1 MVRLLVGLGLVL
13 VFVFVAAQ
21 AAFTIG
27 EWEQGMVV
35 QFGNPKRIIQEPGL
49 YFKIP
54 GVQNLVRF
62 EKRILTTDAR
72 EAEYITLDK
81 KRVLVDHVSRW
92 RIEDPLQFYR
102 SVRDRIRAMARLDD
116 IISAR
121 LRQEIATHNF
131 LDLIRENREAIMAV
145 VTKETRET
153 AKDFGI
159 MVTDVR
165 IKRLDLPDE
174 VQSSVFARMRA
185 ERERIAKRYRAEG
198 EEQAQELRAGADRE
212 REVILATAYETGEK
226 LKGEGDAEATSIY
239 ANAFGK
245 DAEFYAFTR
254 RLQAY
259 EKILSKDT
267 TLVLSSDSELLSYL
281 QSPGTARGSSE

>member
-1 MVRLLVGLGLVL
+1 MVLRLVVGLGLVL
-13 VFVFVAAQ
+13 VFVAAQ

-49 YFKIP
+49 YFKLP
-54 GVQNLVRF
+54 LAQNLVRF

-72 EAEYITLDK
+72 ESEYITLDK

-131 LDLIRENREAIMAV
+131 LDLIREKREDIMAV
-145 VTKETRET
+145 VTKDTRET
-153 AKDFGI
+153 AKSFGI
-159 MVTDVR
+159 EVTDVR
-165 IKRLDLPDE
+165 IKRLDLPEE
-174 VQSSVFARMRA
+174 VQASVFARMRA

-198 EEQAQELRAGADRE
+198 EEQAQQLRATADRE
-212 REVILATAYETGEK
+212 REVILATAYESSEK
-226 LKGEGDAEATSIY
+226 LKGTGDAEATSTY
-239 ANAFGK
+239 AQAFGK

-259 EKILSKDT
+259 EKILSNDT
-267 TLVLSSDSELLSYL
+267 TLVLNPDSELLNYL
-281 QSPGTARGSSE
+281 QGPGSGQGLSE

>member
-1 MVRLLVGLGLVL
+1 MVPRLVIGLGLVL
-13 VFVFVAAQ
+13 VFVAAQ

-49 YFKIP
+49 YFKLPIA
-54 GVQNLVRF
+54 QNLVRF
-62 EKRILTTDAR
+62 EKRVLTTDAR
-72 EAEYITLDK
+72 ESEYITLDK

-92 RIEDPLQFYR
+92 RIDDPLQFYR

-131 LDLIRENREAIMAV
+131 LDLIREKREDIMAI
-145 VTKETRET
+145 VTKDTRET
-153 AKDFGI
+153 AKSFGI
-159 MVTDVR
+159 EVTDVR
-165 IKRLDLPDE
+165 IKRLDLPEE
-174 VQSSVFARMRA
+174 VQASVFARMRA

-198 EEQAQELRAGADRE
+198 EEQAQQIRASADRE
-212 REVILATAYETGEK
+212 REVILATAYESSEK

-259 EKILSKDT
+259 EKILSNDT
-267 TLVLSSDSELLSYL
+267 TLVLNPDSELLNYL
-281 QSPGTARGSSE
+281 QSPGSSPPASE

>member
-1 MVRLLVGLGLVL
+1 MLRIIIGLGLAL
-13 VFVFVAAQ
+13 VFVASQ

-27 EWEQGMVV
+27 QWEQGMVV

-49 YFKIP
+49 YFKLP
-54 GVQNLVRF
+54 MAQNLVRF
-62 EKRILTTDAR
+62 EKRVLTTDAR
-72 EAEYITLDK
+72 ESEYITLDK

-92 RIEDPLQFYR
+92 RIADPLEFYR

-131 LDLIRENREAIMAV
+131 LDLIRAKREDIMAI
-145 VTKETRET
+145 VTKDTRET
-153 AKDFGI
+153 SKTFGI
-159 MVTDVR
+159 EVLDVR
-165 IKRLDLPDE
+165 IKRLDLPEE
-174 VQSSVFARMRA
+174 VQASVFARMRA

-198 EEQAQELRAGADRE
+198 EEQAQQIRAGADRE
-212 REVILATAYETGEK
+212 REVILATAYETSEK
-226 LKGEGDAEATSIY
+226 LKGQGDAEATNVY
-239 ANAFGK
+239 AQAFGK

-259 EKILSKDT
+259 EKILGTDT
-267 TLVLSSDSELLSYL
+267 TLVLNPDSELLNYL
-281 QSPGTARGSSE
+281 QSPGR

>member
-1 MVRLLVGLGLVL
+1 MVPRLVIGIGLVL
-13 VFVFVAAQ
+13 VFVAAQ

-49 YFKIP
+49 YFKLPIA
-54 GVQNLVRF
+54 QNLVRF
-62 EKRILTTDAR
+62 EKRVLTTDAR
-72 EAEYITLDK
+72 ESEYITLDK

-92 RIEDPLQFYR
+92 RINDPLQFYR

-131 LDLIRENREAIMAV
+131 LDLIREKREDIMAI
-145 VTKETRET
+145 VTKDTRET
-153 AKDFGI
+153 AKTFGI
-159 MVTDVR
+159 EVTDVR
-165 IKRLDLPDE
+165 IKRLDLPEE
-174 VQSSVFARMRA
+174 VQASVFARMRA

-198 EEQAQELRAGADRE
+198 EEQAQQIRASADRE
-212 REVILATAYETGEK
+212 REVILATAYESSEK

-259 EKILSKDT
+259 EKILSNDT
-267 TLVLSSDSELLSYL
+267 TLLLDPDSELLNYL
-281 QSPGTARGSSE
+281 QSPGSGPPASE

>member
-1 MVRLLVGLGLVL
+1 MVPRLVIGLGLVL
-13 VFVFVAAQ
+13 VFVAAQ

-49 YFKIP
+49 YFKLP
-54 GVQNLVRF
+54 LAQNLVRF
-62 EKRILTTDAR
+62 EKRVLTTDAR
-72 EAEYITLDK
+72 ESEYITLDK

-131 LDLIRENREAIMAV
+131 LDLIREKREDIMAI
-145 VTKETRET
+145 VTKDTRET
-153 AKDFGI
+153 AKTFGI
-159 MVTDVR
+159 EVTDVR
-165 IKRLDLPDE
+165 IKRLDLPEE
-174 VQSSVFARMRA
+174 VQASVFARMRA

-198 EEQAQELRAGADRE
+198 EEQAQQLRAAADRE
-212 REVILATAYETGEK
+212 REVILATAYESSEK

-259 EKILSKDT
+259 EKILTNDT
-267 TLVLSSDSELLSYL
+267 TLILNPDSELLNYL
-281 QSPGTARGSSE
+281 QSPGSSLQASD

>member
-1 MVRLLVGLGLVL
+1 MVPRLVIGLGLVL
-13 VFVFVAAQ
+13 VFVAAQ

-49 YFKIP
+49 YFKLP
-54 GVQNLVRF
+54 VAQNLVRF

-72 EAEYITLDK
+72 ESEYITLDK

-92 RIEDPLQFYR
+92 RIEEPLQFYR

-131 LDLIRENREAIMAV
+131 LDLIREKREDIMAI
-145 VTKETRET
+145 VTKDTRET
-153 AKDFGI
+153 AKTFGI
-159 MVTDVR
+159 EVTDVR
-165 IKRLDLPDE
+165 IKRLDLPE
-174 VQSSVFARMRA
+174 QVQASVFARMRA

-198 EEQAQELRAGADRE
+198 EEQAQQLRAAADRE
-212 REVILATAYETGEK
+212 REVILATAYESSEK

-259 EKILSKDT
+259 EKILSNDT
-267 TLVLSSDSELLSYL
+267 TLILNPDSELLNYL
-281 QSPGTARGSSE
+281 QSPGSGLPASE

>member
-1 MVRLLVGLGLVL
+1 MVPRLVIGLGLVL
-13 VFVFVAAQ
+13 VFVAAQ

-49 YFKIP
+49 YFKLP
-54 GVQNLVRF
+54 VAQNLVRF

-72 EAEYITLDK
+72 ESEYITLDK

-92 RIEDPLQFYR
+92 RIEEPLQFYR

-131 LDLIRENREAIMAV
+131 LDLIREKREDIMAI
-145 VTKETRET
+145 VTKDTRET
-153 AKDFGI
+153 AKTFGI
-159 MVTDVR
+159 EVTDVR
-165 IKRLDLPDE
+165 IKRLDLPE
-174 VQSSVFARMRA
+174 QVQASVFARMRA

-198 EEQAQELRAGADRE
+198 EEQAQQLRAAADRE
-212 REVILATAYETGEK
+212 REVILATAYESSEK

-259 EKILSKDT
+259 EKILSNDT
-267 TLVLSSDSELLSYL
+267 TLILNPDSELLHYL
-281 QSPGTARGSSE
+281 QSPGSGLPASE

>member
-1 MVRLLVGLGLVL
+1 MVLRLVVGLGLVL
-13 VFVFVAAQ
+13 VFVAAQ
-21 AAFTIG
+21 AVFTIG

-49 YFKIP
+49 YFKLP
-54 GVQNLVRF
+54 VAQNLVRF
-62 EKRILTTDAR
+62 EKRVLTTDAR
-72 EAEYITLDK
+72 ESEYITLDK

-102 SVRDRIRAMARLDD
+102 SVRDRRRAMARLDD

-131 LDLIRENREAIMAV
+131 LDLIREKREAIMTI
-145 VTKETRET
+145 VTRDTRET
-153 AKDFGI
+153 AKSFGI
-159 MVTDVR
+159 EVTDVR
-165 IKRLDLPDE
+165 IKRLDLPEE
-174 VQSSVFARMRA
+174 VQASVFARMRA

-198 EEQAQELRAGADRE
+198 EEQAQHLRAAADRE
-212 REVILATAYETGEK
+212 CEVILATAYEASEK
-226 LKGEGDAEATSIY
+226 LKGAGDAEATSTY
-239 ANAFGK
+239 GQAYGQ

-259 EKILSKDT
+259 EKILSNDT
-267 TLVLSSDSELLSYL
+267 TLVLNPDSELLSYL
-281 QSPGTARGSSE
+281 QGPGQGLSE

>member
-1 MVRLLVGLGLVL
+1 MVPRLVVVGLGLVL
-13 VFVFVAAQ
+13 VFVAAQ

-49 YFKIP
+49 YFKLP
-54 GVQNLVRF
+54 VAQNLVRF
-62 EKRILTTDAR
+62 EKRVLTTDAR
-72 EAEYITLDK
+72 ESEYITLDK

-102 SVRDRIRAMARLDD
+102 SVRDRRRAMARLDD

-131 LDLIRENREAIMAV
+131 LDLIREKREDIMAI
-145 VTKETRET
+145 VTRDTRET
-153 AKDFGI
+153 AKSFGI
-159 MVTDVR
+159 EVTDVR
-165 IKRLDLPDE
+165 IKRLDLPE
-174 VQSSVFARMRA
+174 AVQASVFARMRA

-198 EEQAQELRAGADRE
+198 EEQAQHLRAVADRE
-212 REVILATAYETGEK
+212 REVILATAYESSEK
-226 LKGEGDAEATSIY
+226 LKGAGDAEATSTY
-239 ANAFGK
+239 GQAFGQ

-259 EKILSKDT
+259 EKILSNDT
-267 TLVLSSDSELLSYL
+267 TLVLNLDSELLNYL
-281 QSPGTARGSSE
+281 QGPGLSE

>member
-1 MVRLLVGLGLVL
+1 MIPRLVIGLGLVL
-13 VFVFVAAQ
+13 VFVAAQ

-49 YFKIP
+49 YFKLP
-54 GVQNLVRF
+54 VAQNLVRF
-62 EKRILTTDAR
+62 EKRVLTTDAR
-72 EAEYITLDK
+72 ESEYITLDK

-131 LDLIRENREAIMAV
+131 LDLIREKREDIMAI
-145 VTKETRET
+145 VTKDTRET
-153 AKDFGI
+153 AKTFGI
-159 MVTDVR
+159 EVTDVR
-165 IKRLDLPDE
+165 IKRLDLPEE
-174 VQSSVFARMRA
+174 VQASVFARMRA

-198 EEQAQELRAGADRE
+198 EEQAQQLRAAADRE
-212 REVILATAYETGEK
+212 REVILATAYESSEK

-254 RLQAY
+254 RLQTY
-259 EKILSKDT
+259 EKILSNDT
-267 TLVLSSDSELLSYL
+267 TLILNPDSELLNYL
-281 QSPGTARGSSE
+281 QSPGSSPPASE

>member
-1 MVRLLVGLGLVL
+1 MVPRLVIGLGLVL
-13 VFVFVAAQ
+13 VFVAAQ

-49 YFKIP
+49 YFKLPIA
-54 GVQNLVRF
+54 QNLVRF

-72 EAEYITLDK
+72 ESEYITLDK

-102 SVRDRIRAMARLDD
+102 SVRDRIRAMSRLDD

-131 LDLIRENREAIMAV
+131 LDLIREKREDIMAI
-145 VTKETRET
+145 VTKDTRET
-153 AKDFGI
+153 AKTFGI
-159 MVTDVR
+159 EVTDVR
-165 IKRLDLPDE
+165 IKRLDLPEE
-174 VQSSVFARMRA
+174 VQASVFARMRA

-198 EEQAQELRAGADRE
+198 EEQAQQIRATADRE
-212 REVILATAYETGEK
+212 REVILATAYESSEK

-259 EKILSKDT
+259 EKILSNDT
-267 TLVLSSDSELLSYL
+267 TLVLNPDSELLNYL
-281 QSPGTARGSSE
+281 QSPGSGPPASE

>member
-1 MVRLLVGLGLVL
+1 MARLLVGLGLVL
-13 VFVFVAAQ
+13 FFVAAQ

-49 YFKIP
+49 YFKLP

-131 LDLIRENREAIMAV
+131 LDLIRENREEIMAV
-145 VTKETRET
+145 VTKETRVT

-239 ANAFGK
+239 ATAFGK

-254 RLQAY
+254 RLQTY

-267 TLVLSSDSELLSYL
+267 TLVLSADSELLNYL
-281 QSPGTARGSSE
+281 QSPGAALGITE

>member
-1 MVRLLVGLGLVL
+1 MVPRLVIGLGLVL
-13 VFVFVAAQ
+13 VFVAAQ

-49 YFKIP
+49 YFKLPIA
-54 GVQNLVRF
+54 QNLVRF
-62 EKRILTTDAR
+62 EKRVLTTDAR
-72 EAEYITLDK
+72 ESEYITLDK

-92 RIEDPLQFYR
+92 RINDPLQFYR

-131 LDLIRENREAIMAV
+131 LDLIREKREDIMAI
-145 VTKETRET
+145 VTKDTRET
-153 AKDFGI
+153 AKTFGI
-159 MVTDVR
+159 EVTDVR
-165 IKRLDLPDE
+165 IKRLDLPEE
-174 VQSSVFARMRA
+174 VQASVFARMRA

-198 EEQAQELRAGADRE
+198 EEQAQQIRASADRE
-212 REVILATAYETGEK
+212 REVILATAYESSEK

-259 EKILSKDT
+259 EKILSNDT
-267 TLVLSSDSELLSYL
+267 TLLLDPDSELLNYL
-281 QSPGTARGSSE
+281 QSPGSGPPASE

>member
-1 MVRLLVGLGLVL
+1 MVPRLVIGLGLVL
-13 VFVFVAAQ
+13 VFVAAQ

-35 QFGNPKRIIQEPGL
+35 QFGDPKRIIQEPGL
-49 YFKIP
+49 YFKLP
-54 GVQNLVRF
+54 VAQNLVRF
-62 EKRILTTDAR
+62 EKRVLTTDAR
-72 EAEYITLDK
+72 ESEYITLDK

-92 RIEDPLQFYR
+92 RIDDPLQFYR

-131 LDLIRENREAIMAV
+131 LDLIREKREDIMAI
-145 VTKETRET
+145 VTKDTRET
-153 AKDFGI
+153 AKSFGI
-159 MVTDVR
+159 EVTDVR
-165 IKRLDLPDE
+165 IKRLDLPEE
-174 VQSSVFARMRA
+174 VQASVFARMRA

-198 EEQAQELRAGADRE
+198 EEQAQQLRAAADRE
-212 REVILATAYETGEK
+212 REVILATAYESSEK

-259 EKILSKDT
+259 EKILSNDT
-267 TLVLSSDSELLSYL
+267 TLLLNPDSELLNYL
-281 QSPGTARGSSE
+281 QSPGSSPPASE

>member
-1 MVRLLVGLGLVL
+1 MVLRLVVGLGLVL
-13 VFVFVAAQ
+13 VFVAAQ

-49 YFKIP
+49 YFKLP
-54 GVQNLVRF
+54 VAQNLVRF
-62 EKRILTTDAR
+62 EKRVLTTDAR
-72 EAEYITLDK
+72 ESEYITLDK

-102 SVRDRIRAMARLDD
+102 SVRDRRRAMARLDD

-131 LDLIRENREAIMAV
+131 LDLIREKREDIMAI
-145 VTKETRET
+145 VTRDTRET
-153 AKDFGI
+153 AKSFGI
-159 MVTDVR
+159 EVTDVR
-165 IKRLDLPDE
+165 IKRLDLPE
-174 VQSSVFARMRA
+174 AVQASVFARMRA

-198 EEQAQELRAGADRE
+198 EEQAQHLRAVADRE
-212 REVILATAYETGEK
+212 REVILATAYESSEK
-226 LKGEGDAEATSIY
+226 LKGAGDAEATSTY
-239 ANAFGK
+239 GQAFGQ

-259 EKILSKDT
+259 EKILSNDT
-267 TLVLSSDSELLSYL
+267 TLVLNTDSELLSYL
-281 QSPGTARGSSE
+281 QGPGQGLSE

>member
-1 MVRLLVGLGLVL
+1 
-13 VFVFVAAQ
+13 
-21 AAFTIG
+21 
-27 EWEQGMVV
+27 
-35 QFGNPKRIIQEPGL
+35 
-49 YFKIP
+49 
-54 GVQNLVRF
+54 
-62 EKRILTTDAR
+62 
-72 EAEYITLDK
+72 
-81 KRVLVDHVSRW
+81 
-92 RIEDPLQFYR
+92 
-102 SVRDRIRAMARLDD
+102 
-116 IISAR
+116 
-121 LRQEIATHNF
+121 
-131 LDLIRENREAIMAV
+131 
-145 VTKETRET
+145 
-153 AKDFGI
+153 

-226 LKGEGDAEATSIY
+226 LKGEGDAKATNIY
-239 ANAFGK
+239 ADAFGK

-267 TLVLSSDSELLSYL
+267 TLVLSADSELLNYL
-281 QSPGTARGSSE
+281 QSPGTARRSSE

>member
-1 MVRLLVGLGLVL
+1 MLRIIIGAGLVL
-13 VFVFVAAQ
+13 VFVASQ

-27 EWEQGMVV
+27 QWEQGMVV

-49 YFKIP
+49 YFKLP
-54 GVQNLVRF
+54 MAQNVARF
-62 EKRILTTDAR
+62 EKRVLTTDAR
-72 EAEYITLDK
+72 ESEYITLDK

-92 RIEDPLQFYR
+92 RIADPLEFYR

-131 LDLIRENREAIMAV
+131 LDLIRAKREDIMAI
-145 VTKETRET
+145 VTKDTRET
-153 AKDFGI
+153 SKTFGI
-159 MVTDVR
+159 EVLDVR
-165 IKRLDLPDE
+165 IKRLDLPEE
-174 VQSSVFARMRA
+174 VQASVFARMRA

-198 EEQAQELRAGADRE
+198 EEQAQQIRAGADRE
-212 REVILATAYETGEK
+212 REVILATAYETSEK
-226 LKGEGDAEATSIY
+226 LKGEGDAEATNIY
-239 ANAFGK
+239 AQAFGK

-259 EKILSKDT
+259 EKILANDT
-267 TLVLSSDSELLSYL
+267 TLVLKPDSELLNYL
-281 QSPGTARGSSE
+281 QSPGR

>member
-1 MVRLLVGLGLVL
+1 MLRIIIGLGLVL
-13 VFVFVAAQ
+13 VFVASQ

-27 EWEQGMVV
+27 QWEQGMVV

-49 YFKIP
+49 YFKLP
-54 GVQNLVRF
+54 MAQNLVRF
-62 EKRILTTDAR
+62 EQRVLTTDAR
-72 EAEYITLDK
+72 ESEYITLDK

-92 RIEDPLQFYR
+92 RIADPLEFYR

-131 LDLIRENREAIMAV
+131 LDLIRAKREDIMAI
-145 VTKETRET
+145 VTKDTRET
-153 AKDFGI
+153 SKTFGI
-159 MVTDVR
+159 EVLDVR
-165 IKRLDLPDE
+165 IKRLDLPEE
-174 VQSSVFARMRA
+174 VQASVFARMRA

-198 EEQAQELRAGADRE
+198 EEQAQQIRAGADRE
-212 REVILATAYETGEK
+212 REVILATAYETSEK
-226 LKGEGDAEATSIY
+226 LKGEGDAEATTIY
-239 ANAFGK
+239 AQAFGK

-259 EKILSKDT
+259 EKILASDT
-267 TLVLSSDSELLSYL
+267 TLVLKPDSELLNYL
-281 QSPGTARGSSE
+281 QSPGR

>member
-1 MVRLLVGLGLVL
+1 MARLLVGLGLVL
-13 VFVFVAAQ
+13 VFVAAQ

-49 YFKIP
+49 YFKLP

-131 LDLIRENREAIMAV
+131 LDLIRENREEIMAV
-145 VTKETRET
+145 VTRETRVT

-239 ANAFGK
+239 ATAFGK

-254 RLQAY
+254 RLQTY

-267 TLVLSSDSELLSYL
+267 TLLLNADSELLNYL
-281 QSPGTARGSSE
+281 QSPGAALGSSE

>member
-1 MVRLLVGLGLVL
+1 
-13 VFVFVAAQ
+13 
-21 AAFTIG
+21 
-27 EWEQGMVV
+27 MVV

-49 YFKIP
+49 YFKMP
-54 GVQNLVRF
+54 VAQNLVRF
-62 EKRILTTDAR
+62 EKRVLTTDAR
-72 EAEYITLDK
+72 ESEYITLDK

-92 RIEDPLQFYR
+92 RIDDPLQFYR

-131 LDLIRENREAIMAV
+131 LDLIREKREDIMAI
-145 VTKETRET
+145 VTKDTRET
-153 AKDFGI
+153 AKSFGI
-159 MVTDVR
+159 EVTDVR
-165 IKRLDLPDE
+165 IKRLDLPEE
-174 VQSSVFARMRA
+174 VQASVFARMRA

-198 EEQAQELRAGADRE
+198 EEQAQQIRASADRE
-212 REVILATAYETGEK
+212 REVILATAYESSEK

-259 EKILSKDT
+259 EKILSNDT
-267 TLVLSSDSELLSYL
+267 TLLLNPDSELLNYL
-281 QSPGTARGSSE
+281 QSPGSSPSASE

>member
-1 MVRLLVGLGLVL
+1 MVLRLVVGLGLVL
-13 VFVFVAAQ
+13 VFVAAQ
-21 AAFTIG
+21 AVFTIG

-49 YFKIP
+49 YFKLP
-54 GVQNLVRF
+54 VAQNLVRF
-62 EKRILTTDAR
+62 EKRVLTTDAR
-72 EAEYITLDK
+72 ESEYITLDK

-102 SVRDRIRAMARLDD
+102 SVRDRRRAMARLDD

-131 LDLIRENREAIMAV
+131 LDLIREKREDIMTI
-145 VTKETRET
+145 VTRDTRET
-153 AKDFGI
+153 AKSFGI
-159 MVTDVR
+159 EVTDVR
-165 IKRLDLPDE
+165 IKRLDLPEE
-174 VQSSVFARMRA
+174 VQASVFARMRA

-198 EEQAQELRAGADRE
+198 EEQAQHLRAAADRE
-212 REVILATAYETGEK
+212 REVILATAYEASEK
-226 LKGEGDAEATSIY
+226 LKGAGDAEATSTY
-239 ANAFGK
+239 GQAFGQ

-259 EKILSKDT
+259 EKILSNDT
-267 TLVLSSDSELLSYL
+267 TLVLNPDSELLSYL
-281 QSPGTARGSSE
+281 QGPGQGLSE

>member
-1 MVRLLVGLGLVL
+1 MTRLLVGLGLVL
-13 VFVFVAAQ
+13 VFVAAQ
-21 AAFTIG
+21 ASFTIG

-49 YFKIP
+49 YFKLP

-131 LDLIRENREAIMAV
+131 LDLIRENREAIMAI

-165 IKRLDLPDE
+165 IKRLDLPAE
-174 VQSSVFARMRA
+174 VQASVFARMRA

-267 TLVLSSDSELLSYL
+267 TLVLNADSELLSYL
-281 QSPGTARGSSE
+281 QSPGTVQGSSE

>member
-1 MVRLLVGLGLVL
+1 MVPRLVIGLGLVL
-13 VFVFVAAQ
+13 VFVAAQ

-49 YFKIP
+49 YFKLP
-54 GVQNLVRF
+54 VAQNLVRF
-62 EKRILTTDAR
+62 EKRVLTTDAR
-72 EAEYITLDK
+72 ESEYITLDK

-131 LDLIRENREAIMAV
+131 LDLIREKREDIMAI
-145 VTKETRET
+145 VTKDTRET
-153 AKDFGI
+153 AKTFGI
-159 MVTDVR
+159 EVTDVR
-165 IKRLDLPDE
+165 IKRLDLPEE
-174 VQSSVFARMRA
+174 VQASVFARMRA

-198 EEQAQELRAGADRE
+198 EEQAQQLRAAADRE
-212 REVILATAYETGEK
+212 REVILATAYESSEK

-259 EKILSKDT
+259 EKILSNDT
-267 TLVLSSDSELLSYL
+267 TLVLNPDSELLNYL
-281 QSPGTARGSSE
+281 QSPGSSPSASE